1 MSSEHAWLA
10 VGFLGQFL
18 FTMRF
23 LAQWVHSER
32 KRESVIPVSFWY
44 FSVAGGVTLLTY
56 AIYRQDPVF
65 ILGQGA
71 GPFVYWRNLHFIARQ
86 RKPQEEDA
94 RRSHAA

>member
-1 MSSEHAWLA
+1 MSSDHAWLA
-10 VGFLGQFL
+10 VGFFGQFL

-23 LAQWVHSER
+23 LAQWVQSER
-32 KRESVIPVSFWY
+32 KRESVIPLSFWY

-71 GPFVYWRNLHFIARQ
+71 GLFVYWRNLHFISKQ
-86 RKPQEEDA
+86 RKPEEDA
-94 RRSHAA
+94 RSSHAA